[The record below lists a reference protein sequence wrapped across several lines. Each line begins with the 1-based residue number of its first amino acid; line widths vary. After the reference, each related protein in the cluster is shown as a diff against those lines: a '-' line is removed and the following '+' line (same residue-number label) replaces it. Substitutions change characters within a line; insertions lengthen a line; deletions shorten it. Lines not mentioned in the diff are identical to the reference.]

1 MAAIVHGDEV
11 GSQSARGIAHCT
23 RETLMMKTLMNIR
36 RTHAR
41 VAGTII
47 ATVLATIVASANA
60 GPLRD
65 ALMQRRAGQGQG
77 QGEESLFGA
86 GAERGPANL
95 PAGIRIVRDVA
106 YGSAARQRFDVYAPM
121 QAHDAPVILLVHGG
135 AWMFGD
141 KSARGVI
148 ENKVS
153 RWVPR
158 GIIVISIDYRM
169 LPEAPVLQQAQ
180 DVAKALAFAQ
190 QHASSWGGDPRK
202 FILMGHSAGAHLV
215 SLVSAEPSL
224 ARGQGASPWL
234 GTVALD
240 SAAYD
245 VARIMQGPHYRFYD
259 RVFGSD
265 PSAWAAV
272 SPKQQLDARI
282 APFLAVCSSK
292 REDSCPQARD
302 FVARADT
309 FGTRTQLLEEDKT
322 HEEIN
327 KDLDADVGY
336 TAQVEAFMRS
346 LDPSLANLLEH

>member
-1 MAAIVHGDEV
+1 MKKLYAIIG
-11 GSQSARGIAHCT
+11 GIA
-23 RETLMMKTLMNIR
+23 LALSAMPQA
-36 RTHAR
+36 THA
-41 VAGTII
+41 G
-47 ATVLATIVASANA
+47 L
-60 GPLRD
+60 LRD
-65 ALMQRRAGQGQG
+65 ALMQRRAAQGQSQDG
-77 QGEESLFGA
+77 LFGA
-86 GAERGPANL
+86 EGDREPANL

-106 YGSAARQRFDVYAPM
+106 YGNAARQRFDVYAPA

-141 KSARGVI
+141 KTARGVI

-224 ARGQGASPWL
+224 AYGQGASPWL

-245 VARIMQGPHYRFYD
+245 VAQLMQGQHRRFYD

-265 PSAWAAV
+265 PSVWAAA
-272 SPKQQLDARI
+272 SPKQKLDARI
-282 APFLAVCSSK
+282 APFLAVCSSQR
-292 REDSCPQARD
+292 RESCPQARD
-302 FVARADT
+302 FVAKAES

-327 KDLDADVGY
+327 KDLGTASDY
-336 TAQVEAFMRS
+336 TGQVEAFLRS
-346 LDPSLANLLEH
+346 LDPAVANALDHR